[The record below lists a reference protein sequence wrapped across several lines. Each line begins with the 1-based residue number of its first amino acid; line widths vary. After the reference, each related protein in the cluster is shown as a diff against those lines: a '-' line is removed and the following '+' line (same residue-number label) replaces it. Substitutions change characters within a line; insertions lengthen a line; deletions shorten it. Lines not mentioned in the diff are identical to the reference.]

1 MNQLRKKSNLLPKIG
16 IIIPCYKAKGLINIV
31 VDRILIIADHLK
43 EEYILKIYIVNDC
56 CTEESLNG
64 LRKHNLIKVLNHSK
78 NLGVGASTMTGF
90 NSALKDK
97 CEAFIKIDADGQ
109 HNPNYLF
116 DLIPYLFSLES
127 YKLTLIKGTRYFS
140 PEITKNVPFVRRVG
154 SIFLEPICRGAIC
167 YRKLTDITN
176 GFLAFNLNT
185 LENILSP
192 ALGSKLESRYLF
204 ESSILAKCSEIDCE
218 IHEFAMISRYSPHI
232 KSSLKSSNM
241 IFPLFFFWIKT
252 LNKRLLNK
260 YFFSLNLGSILLFI
274 SSFNIIYALRLFF
287 VRIYSNVTSNILVS
301 AGTSAA
307 FTSSITISIICFC
320 FFLFYDY
327 GSGKTVKKIKF
338 KTLIEELNSKKYEN

>member
-1 MNQLRKKSNLLPKIG
+1 MNLLIKESNLFPKIG
-16 IIIPCYKAKGLINIV
+16 IIIPCYKARGLINNV
-31 VDRILIIADHLK
+31 VDEILIISDILK
-43 EEYILKIYIVNDC
+43 EEYIINIYVVNDC
-56 CTEESLNG
+56 CPEDSLNG
-64 LRKHNLIKVLNHSK
+64 LRKHNQIKVLNHSK
-78 NLGVGASTMTGF
+78 NLGVGASTLTGF

-97 CEAFIKIDADGQ
+97 CDAFIKIDADGQ
-109 HNPNYLF
+109 HNPNYLL
-116 DLIPYLFSLES
+116 DLIPYLFTLEN

-192 ALGSKLESRYLF
+192 ALGSKLHSRFLF

-218 IHEFAMISRYSPHI
+218 IHEFAMISRYSPNI

-241 IFPLFFFWIKT
+241 IFPLSLFWIKT

-274 SSFNIIYALRLFF
+274 SLFNVIYALRLFF
-287 VRIYSNVTSNILVS
+287 LRIYSNVSSNILVS
-301 AGTSAA
+301 AGTSSA

-320 FFLFYDY
+320 FFLLYDY

-338 KTLIEELNSKKYEN
+338 KTLIEELKLQKL